1 MFVLGLCL
9 SLIFALSKAF
19 PVEYYYPSG
28 LQSNDL
34 YDLDGY
40 DVESDAY
47 NVPTNP
53 YYWYDTNEGR
63 WIPKRNGFRSSY
75 YTVQEN
81 VPPRINPLN
90 VNHHRRANRRQ
101 GYLRSGHSATFD
113 AFRGA
118 IAFG

>member
-40 DVESDAY
+40 NTEPYAY
-47 NVPTNP
+47 HVPANP
-53 YYWYDTNEGR
+53 HFVYDTNEGR
-63 WIPKRNGFRSSY
+63 WIPKCNGFPSSHY
-75 YTVQEN
+75 PVQEN
-81 VPPRINPLN
+81 KPPRINPLN
-90 VNHHRRANRRQ
+90 ANHRRRANRRQ
-101 GYLRSGHSATFD
+101 GFLRSGHSATFD